1 MKYSFILLILT
12 LFLSSCHKD
21 EPMWFDNEYVFL
33 EQHLIVYSE
42 KISGMFDPSH
52 VCVDFPTYFYNPQTK
67 DFYGEIERNYDSA
80 TGNVTTNTITGE
92 TMILLG
98 MGESH
103 SGIASSGEGTSLY
116 EVHSLPYNRYN
127 LIVKSIEED
136 GTVHFNYKDSSMT
149 LSPDEEW
156 SVVWT
161 KLDTFID
168 NFEDWD
174 NIDNV
179 TGYPYV
185 IADTMI
191 IKWTYLD
198 RVTNWGLLEKDQFH
212 NLEDMFK

>member
-1 MKYSFILLILT
+1 
-12 LFLSSCHKD
+12 
-21 EPMWFDNEYVFL
+21 MWFDNEYVFL
-33 EQHLIVYSE
+33 EQHLSIYSE
-42 KISGMFDPSH
+42 KISGMVGPPTLF
-52 VCVDFPTYFYNPQTK
+52 VDFPTYFYNPTTK
-67 DFYGEIERNYDSA
+67 EFYGEIRGIYDSG
-80 TGNVTTNTITGE
+80 TGNVTNNVITGK

-103 SGIASSGEGTSLY
+103 GGIASSGEGTSLF
-116 EVHSLPYNRYN
+116 EVHSLPYDKYN

-161 KLDTFID
+161 KSDTFID

-174 NIDNV
+174 NIDIV
-179 TGYPYV
+179 TGDPYV
-185 IADTMI
+185 IADTVI
-191 IKWTYLD
+191 IKWTYQD

-212 NLEDMFK
+212 NLEDLFK